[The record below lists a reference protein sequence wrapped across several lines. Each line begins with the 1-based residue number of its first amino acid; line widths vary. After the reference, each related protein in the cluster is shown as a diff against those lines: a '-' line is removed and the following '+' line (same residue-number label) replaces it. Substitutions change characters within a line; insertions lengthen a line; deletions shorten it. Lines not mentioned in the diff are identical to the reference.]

1 MDILIGDNV
10 PWRIFMKKKQ
20 LPSKREIIPTSPE
33 STPKLRATFTDAFKR
48 DAVARLRAGNQSATD
63 LAVELGLRR
72 NQLYKWAKKLDEQ
85 SLEEALRSPG
95 RPPTGNLS
103 EIEQLRRDLASAQE
117 ELAILKKLDAYLTR
131 LKEVKY
137 AVIDAHRSEFS
148 VKSLCRVLD
157 ISRSL
162 YYAFKKARPSLR
174 SQQDLALRAKIVAI
188 NTAHRWAPGGV
199 KMWHL
204 LKAEGIQCGKHRVI
218 RLRKLEDI
226 QTTRM
231 KRFRVMQAKERVQ
244 PPAPDLVKRAFQVD
258 ASNKIWVGDITSLR
272 TREGWIHLAIVLDLF
287 ARRVVGWAMNSTQAA

>member
-1 MDILIGDNV
+1 M
-10 PWRIFMKKKQ
+10 
-20 LPSKREIIPTSPE
+20 
-33 STPKLRATFTDAFKR
+33 
-48 DAVARLRAGNQSATD
+48 
-63 LAVELGLRR
+63 
-72 NQLYKWAKKLDEQ
+72 
-85 SLEEALRSPG
+85 
-95 RPPTGNLS
+95 
-103 EIEQLRRDLASAQE
+103 
-117 ELAILKKLDAYLTR
+117 
-131 LKEVKY
+131 KY

-188 NTAHRWAPGGV
+188 NTAHRWAPGAV

-258 ASNKIWVGDITSLR
+258 APDKIWVGDITSLR

-287 ARRVVGWAMNSTQAA
+287 ARRVVGWAMNSTQAAALPMAALNMALVQRQPCSGLIFHSDQGTVYGCNDYRELLQKHGVLASMSRKGNCHDNAVAESFFSNLKNEVMHDRLFASREEARAVVNDYIGMYYNRSRLHQTLGYQTPAQVEAHFRVLN